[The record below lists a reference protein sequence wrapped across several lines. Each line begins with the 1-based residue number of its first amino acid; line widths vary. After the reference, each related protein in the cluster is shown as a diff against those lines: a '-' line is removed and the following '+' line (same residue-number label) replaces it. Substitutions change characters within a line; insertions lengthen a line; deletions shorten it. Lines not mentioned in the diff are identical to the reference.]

1 MVQRKTSELRGCG
14 DLVAADREAAVG
26 ARRPERGEAPAAE
39 TRGPRLEAG
48 DSAYFLGVRRMEF
61 ATDRI
66 SRVVLLGNLA
76 HYMSPLYGQ
85 REAMEVEDAVTLAEL
100 LGDEELTVDE
110 ALEEYSSRRVERVS
124 KIQEESLRVNDGF
137 EKELGTAKRALNA
150 VRMRAKFSSSKLKS
164 QSQLFFGSS

>member
-1 MVQRKTSELRGCG
+1 MYCTCIEKVVLLNTTQAEFPYISEMKQYHSGR
-14 DLVAADREAAVG
+14 VA
-26 ARRPERGEAPAAE
+26 
-39 TRGPRLEAG
+39 
-48 DSAYFLGVRRMEF
+48 
-61 ATDRI
+61 
-66 SRVVLLGNLA
+66 LLGNLA